1 MGERRVDS
9 CTEVNRRSLCVL
21 ATTTKI
27 CDQLSVSV
35 SGKGIIERF
44 WVGAEKGCAVVEEDS
59 GLVIMGTGLENFNI
73 FQYNKSK
80 QTFKSRFLLFID
92 PRIQHYFTSPVCL
105 FQAQENNN
113 LSCNC

>member
-44 WVGAEKGCAVVEEDS
+44 GWVQRKDA
-59 GLVIMGTGLENFNI
+59 
-73 FQYNKSK
+73 
-80 QTFKSRFLLFID
+80 LLWK
-92 PRIQHYFTSPVCL
+92 RRTVGW
-105 FQAQENNN
+105 
-113 LSCNC
+113 